1 MFLAPCFFVYNI
13 ISLYLMASYV
23 CIIPE
28 FMTDKIRI
36 LMEICP
42 QFIILPFIINF
53 WSCIDMIIMI
63 PSAVVQKTST
73 KCWWVLADKA
83 LVQLYG
89 HMCLLSILVS
99 APPKKLSSS
108 AYIVAGK
115 QHTLHI
121 SYPLTLN
128 VLMDWLILRSL
139 MHVHIRSSM
148 SYGHRMHT
156 CQMVVRSLLYSTSN
170 MK

>member
-1 MFLAPCFFVYNI
+1 MFLAPCFFVCI
-13 ISLYLMASYV
+13 ILSLYLMASYV

-73 KCWWVLADKA
+73 KC
-83 LVQLYG
+83 
-89 HMCLLSILVS
+89 
-99 APPKKLSSS
+99 
-108 AYIVAGK
+108 
-115 QHTLHI
+115 
-121 SYPLTLN
+121 
-128 VLMDWLILRSL
+128 
-139 MHVHIRSSM
+139 
-148 SYGHRMHT
+148 
-156 CQMVVRSLLYSTSN
+156 
-170 MK
+170 